1 MKFEFTAHKK
11 TYTAKPD
18 KKEAARIS
26 NGLQPVYIDSIK
38 GFIED
43 IQQGIS

>member
-1 MKFEFTAHKK
+1 MKYNFTADISTH
-11 TYTAKPD
+11 TSKPD

-26 NGLQPVYIDSIK
+26 NGLEPVYVESIE

-43 IQQGIS
+43 IQQGVS

>member
-1 MKFEFTAHKK
+1 MKYNFTADTT
-11 TYTAKPD
+11 TYTSKPN

-26 NGLQPVYIDSIK
+26 TSLQPVYIDSIT

-43 IQQGIS
+43 IEQGIS